1 LWTPLAGALLAG
13 LALAACMDDES
24 ANPPLDDIDTGWAC
38 APDPTGGVR
47 AVGTVTNHSSTT
59 SFYVIEIAIERG
71 DEVLDEDSA
80 TIDEVAPGETARVD
94 ARVSDLDGS
103 GASCTVTGVE
113 RFKA

>member
-1 LWTPLAGALLAG
+1 
-13 LALAACMDDES
+13 
-24 ANPPLDDIDTGWAC
+24 
-38 APDPTGGVR
+38 
-47 AVGTVTNHSSTT
+47 VTNHSSTT